1 MADDC
6 YSQCAAEVGWYSSDS
21 RAGEIS
27 LCSTVFELG
36 ALRET
41 PFDQFEKG
49 VQKVCK
55 QYS

>member
-27 LCSTVFELG
+27 LCSTVFEWG